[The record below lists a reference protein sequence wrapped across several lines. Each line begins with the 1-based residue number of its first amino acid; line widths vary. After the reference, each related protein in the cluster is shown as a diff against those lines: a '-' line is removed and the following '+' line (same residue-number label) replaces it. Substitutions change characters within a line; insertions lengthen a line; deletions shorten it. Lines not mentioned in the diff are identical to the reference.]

1 MSLASQ
7 VLGLELRLNSGE
19 MRFYNPATG
28 KILLTYEEESA
39 ARQEAELKAQKLV
52 DKLRELNIDP
62 DGL

>member
-19 MRFYNPATG
+19 MRFYNPATC
-28 KILLTYEEESA
+28 KTLLTYEEESA

-52 DKLRELNIDP
+52 DKLRKLNIDP